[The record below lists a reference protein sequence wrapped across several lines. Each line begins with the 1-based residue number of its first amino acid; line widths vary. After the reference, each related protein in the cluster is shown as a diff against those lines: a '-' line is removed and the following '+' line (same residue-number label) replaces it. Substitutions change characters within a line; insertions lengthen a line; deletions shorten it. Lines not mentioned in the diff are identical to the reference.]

1 MILLQILRPSKMTEA
16 APTVEGAFMRRPIR
30 GTFPWL
36 FAVLLT
42 AGCSNNNT
50 LNPTPTTPPVTVT
63 DTFSGSVNVNGAITH
78 AFGVQTGG
86 RVTATLKTLDPEDA
100 VIGLS
105 LGTWNGSAC
114 QIVLANDS
122 AKLGTIVIGNVTS
135 LGNLCVRLYDVGSF
149 TRTTSYE
156 VEVVHP

>member
-1 MILLQILRPSKMTEA
+1 
-16 APTVEGAFMRRPIR
+16 MRRPIR
-30 GTFPWL
+30 GTFSWF

-42 AGCSNNNT
+42 AACSNNNT
-50 LNPTPTTPPVTVT
+50 LSPTPATPPPTVT
-63 DTFSGSVNVNGAITH
+63 DSFSGSVTINGAVTH

-86 RVTATLKTLDPEDA
+86 RVTATLKSLSPESA

-105 LGTWNGSAC
+105 LGTWNGAAC

-135 LGNLCVRLYDVGSF
+135 LGNLCVRLYDVG
-149 TRTTSYE
+149 TLTTATSYE